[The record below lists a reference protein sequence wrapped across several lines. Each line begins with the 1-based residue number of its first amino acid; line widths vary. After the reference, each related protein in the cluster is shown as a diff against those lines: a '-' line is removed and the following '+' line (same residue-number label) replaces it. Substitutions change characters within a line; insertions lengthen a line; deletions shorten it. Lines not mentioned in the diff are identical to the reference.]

1 MTYESD
7 CFADEIGIDFPSV
20 DHLVARERRAFLA
33 GDSKA
38 EDVNT
43 LTRQLSL
50 SSEDASRGAVVP
62 LELLLRETCERCGGR
77 GETWA
82 ERCAA
87 CDGSGDSVVP
97 RWLSVV
103 VPPGVADGTRL
114 HFRVSAPREASVRV
128 QVRVAITA

>member
-7 CFADEIGIDFPSV
+7 CFADEVGIDFPSV

-33 GDSKA
+33 GDAAA
-38 EDVNT
+38 EGADT

-62 LELLLRETCERCGGR
+62 LELRLRETCERCGGR
-77 GETWA
+77 GEIWA
-82 ERCAA
+82 EHCTD
-87 CDGSGDSVVP
+87 CDGTGDSVVP
-97 RWLSVV
+97 RWFSVV

-114 HFRVSAPREASVRV
+114 HFRVSAPREAAVRV